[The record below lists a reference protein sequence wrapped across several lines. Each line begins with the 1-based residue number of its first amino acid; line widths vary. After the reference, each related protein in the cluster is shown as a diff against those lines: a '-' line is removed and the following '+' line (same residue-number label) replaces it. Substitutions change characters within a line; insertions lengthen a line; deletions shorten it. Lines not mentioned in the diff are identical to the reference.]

1 MDNYK
6 THILI
11 IEDNTI
17 AALDLKLSLEK
28 EDHKVTSIEKS
39 LNGVKKSIKNTFPDI
54 AIVDINLGT
63 KENGIEIGKYL
74 NTVEVPIIYST
85 SYSDTE
91 TINKALET
99 EPVCYLVKPIN
110 IQELISNITLG
121 LYKTKFKI
129 NSQVEDINKH
139 YSFDSRLNKL
149 MYYGKPIALSK
160 MEVKL
165 VKILLTSKDD
175 LVLFEDIE
183 YHLWKNKP
191 IKNSALRTIV
201 YRLRKK
207 LPVEL
212 VQTVPNLGFSFIK

>member
-1 MDNYK
+1 MDDK
-6 THILI
+6 RHILI
-11 IEDNTI
+11 VEDNKI
-17 AALDLKLSLEK
+17 VALDLRHSLEN
-28 EDHKVTSIEKS
+28 EGHLITSIEKS
-39 LNGVKKSIKNTFPDI
+39 FNGVKKSIKTTFPDI
-54 AIVDINLGT
+54 AIIDINLGS

-74 NTVEVPIIYST
+74 HKYEIPIIYST

-99 EPVCYLVKPIN
+99 DPVCYLVKPIN
-110 IQELISNITLG
+110 LQELLSNITLG
-121 LYKTKFKI
+121 LYKRKFKL
-129 NSQVEDINKH
+129 NSQVELINKD

-149 MYYGKPIALSK
+149 LYQGTPIPLSK

-165 VKILLTSKDD
+165 VKIILTSKDD
-175 LVLFEDIE
+175 VALFEDIE

-191 IKNSALRTIV
+191 IKSSALRTIV
-201 YRLRKK
+201 YRLRRK